1 MTFVSPH
8 RERLSAPEGFGR
20 ENFGLDRASARDSVA
35 AMRHGTLGSG
45 AHRGRWAARA
55 WLLAGLLAG
64 VLPACGEELWRM
76 PGPSLAHD
84 NGGGT
89 DVLHGAVTP
98 QDDTSSATLYFK
110 FTVDPLADV
119 SVDIDT
125 PYQAG
130 LTLYERGQERL
141 GVGNGLAPHAYG
153 AFNVATQGLVWAP
166 TTRIAGKNDY
176 DFNFQPEAAVD
187 RPRRGILR
195 TFVVEVQ
202 FIPGGD
208 DQVTVWLQPDLTP
221 GNSKLSQQAGHVT
234 RFEANCSFDELRLI
248 HRGGG
253 DGWEFSD
260 LAVATSFDDFV
271 APRFWHRWWVIALS
285 ALGLSGGIA
294 AVVVFRERALARHRI
309 RRAESEQ
316 AVVQE
321 RTRIAQDIHDE
332 LGASLAQIGW
342 LADLGGGGELS
353 GSGAVEAR
361 GSFAM
366 IAQRARTA
374 HAALDEIVWAV
385 NPSNDNLPQLADY
398 LSRLADE
405 CSQAGQQRC
414 RKEIPDSLPPVAI
427 RAELRHNLTLV
438 VKEVLTN
445 TLQHSGAA
453 NVWLRLKWEAPDLE
467 IVVEDDGCG
476 FDPAATDELGNGLR
490 NQRARMAKIGGA
502 LEVRSG
508 AGLGTST
515 RVRLCLSPEASP
527 PARGAAASS
536 QAPLQPNPS

>member
-1 MTFVSPH
+1 
-8 RERLSAPEGFGR
+8 
-20 ENFGLDRASARDSVA
+20 
-35 AMRHGTLGSG
+35 MRHGTLGSG
-45 AHRGRWAARA
+45 TQLGRWAVRA
-55 WLLAGLLAG
+55 WLLAGLLGG

-76 PGPSLAHD
+76 SGPSLAHD
-84 NGGGT
+84 NGDGV
-89 DVLHGAVTP
+89 DVLLGAVKP

-119 SVDIDT
+119 SMDMEV

-130 LTLYERGQERL
+130 LTLYERGKERL
-141 GVGNGLAPHAYG
+141 GVGNGLVAHAYS
-153 AFNVATQGLVWAP
+153 AFNVATQGLVFAP
-166 TTRIAGKNDY
+166 ATSIAGKNEY
-176 DFNFQPEAAVD
+176 DFNFQPESPFD

-195 TFVVEVQ
+195 TIVVEVQ

-234 RFEANCSFDELRLI
+234 RFKANCSFDELRLI

-285 ALGLSGGIA
+285 AVGLSGGIA
-294 AVVVFRERALARHRI
+294 AVVVLRERALARHRI

-342 LADLGGGGELS
+342 LADLGGSGELS
-353 GSGAVEAR
+353 GSGAAEAR
-361 GSFAM
+361 GSFAT
-366 IAQRARTA
+366 IAQRARA
-374 HAALDEIVWAV
+374 AVAALDEIVWAV
-385 NPSNDNLPQLADY
+385 NPRNDNLPQLADY
-398 LSRLADE
+398 IGHLVDE
-405 CSQAGQQRC
+405 CSQAGQARW
-414 RKEIPDSLPPVAI
+414 RKKIPDNLPQLVI

-438 VKEVLTN
+438 VKEALAN
-445 TLQHSGAA
+445 TLQHADAA
-453 NVWLRLKWEAPDLE
+453 NVKLRLKWEAPDLE

-476 FDPAATDELGNGLR
+476 FDPATTDERGNGLS
-490 NQRARMAKIGGA
+490 NQRARMAKIGG
-502 LEVRSG
+502 EVDVRSTVG
-508 AGLGTST
+508 QGTST
-515 RVRLCLSPEASP
+515 RIRLRLAPDASP
-527 PARGAAASS
+527 PARGPAGSS
-536 QAPLQPNPS
+536 QAPQQPYPL

>member
-1 MTFVSPH
+1 MT
-8 RERLSAPEGFGR
+8 EGCGR
-20 ENFGLDRASARDSVA
+20 KNFALDRATARGSVT
-35 AMRHGTLGSG
+35 AMRQGTLGSG
-45 AHRGRWAARA
+45 AHGGRWAARA
-55 WLLAGLLAG
+55 WLLAGLLGG

-76 PGPSLAHD
+76 SGPLLAHN
-84 NGGGT
+84 NGDGT
-89 DVLHGAVTP
+89 DVLHGAVKP

-119 SVDIDT
+119 SIDMET

-130 LTLYERGQERL
+130 LTLYERGKERL
-141 GVGNGLAPHAYG
+141 GVGNGSLAHAYS
-153 AFNVATQGLVWAP
+153 AFNVATQGLVFAP
-166 TTRIAGKNDY
+166 ATSIAGKNEC
-176 DFNFQPEAAVD
+176 DFNFQPGAPFD

-195 TFVVEVQ
+195 TIVVEVQ
-202 FIPGGD
+202 FVPGGN

-221 GNSKLSQQAGHVT
+221 GNSKLSQKSGHVT
-234 RFEANCSFDELRLI
+234 RFKANCSFDELRLI

-271 APRFWHRWWVIALS
+271 EPRFWHRWWVIALS
-285 ALGLSGGIA
+285 ALVLCGGIA
-294 AVVVFRERALARHRI
+294 GGMVFRERALARHRI

-316 AVVQE
+316 AVMLE

-332 LGASLAQIGW
+332 LGATLGQIGW
-342 LADLGGGGELS
+342 LADLGGGDLS
-353 GSGAVEAR
+353 GSGAAAAR
-361 GSFAM
+361 GSFAS
-366 IAQRARTA
+366 IAQRARAA

-385 NPSNDNLPQLADY
+385 NPNNDNLPQLADY

-414 RKEIPDSLPPVAI
+414 RKEIPDSLPPVVI

-438 VKEVLTN
+438 VKEALAN
-445 TLQHSGAA
+445 TLQHAGAA

-476 FDPAATDELGNGLR
+476 FDPATTDELGNGLR
-490 NQRARMAKIGGA
+490 NQRARMAKIGGDVD
-502 LEVRSG
+502 VRSAVG
-508 AGLGTST
+508 QGTST
-515 RVRLCLSPEASP
+515 RVRLRLAPEAGP
-527 PARGAAASS
+527 PARKPAGSS
-536 QAPLQPNPS
+536 QDPQKPDPS